1 MTLCVLY
8 ANDAHCI
15 LPDDSVCILSDD
27 SFCILPDDSFLDV
40 NANSLQA
47 VCAAYA

>member
-1 MTLCVLY
+1 MLY

-15 LPDDSVCILSDD
+15 LPDD